1 MRFGFQM
8 LVVGI
13 ALAGAGT
20 AAAASDRTGFTAIK
34 QGDFNTAERALVAE
48 RRIYPSRP
56 ELMINLATVYRNTG
70 RRDEARALYESVL
83 AQPNMLMDVTTERTA
98 WPHTL
103 ANAGLARL
111 DARQMS
117 SR

>member
-1 MRFGFQM
+1 MRIGFQM
-8 LVVGI
+8 LVVAI

-20 AAAASDRTGFTAIK
+20 AATASDRTGFTAIK
-34 QGDFNTAERALVAE
+34 QGDFSTAERTLLAE

-70 RRDEARALYESVL
+70 RRDEARALYEAVL
-83 AQPNMLMDVTTERTA
+83 ARPNTLMDVTTEQTA
-98 WPHTL
+98 WSHTL
-103 ANAGLARL
+103 AQAGLARL
-111 DARQMS
+111 NPQQLS